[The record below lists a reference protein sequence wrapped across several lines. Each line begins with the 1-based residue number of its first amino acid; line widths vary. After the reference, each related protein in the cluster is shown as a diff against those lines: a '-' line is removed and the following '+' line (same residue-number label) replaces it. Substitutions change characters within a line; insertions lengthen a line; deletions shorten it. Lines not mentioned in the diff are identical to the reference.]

1 MDIILDKLRD
11 IEIRYR
17 ELEGQLSDPKIVSKQ
32 GIYQKYAKEHAD
44 LSELVETIRQYE
56 KIRNRIEEYQGVL
69 AEG

>member
-32 GIYQKYAKEHAD
+32 GLYQNIAKEHAD
-44 LSELVETIRQYE
+44 LRSIG
-56 KIRNRIEEYQGVL
+56 RNHPSI
-69 AEG
+69 